1 VVKFLDNI
9 WLKVIAL
16 VVGLLLWFH
25 VATEKVYNHR
35 VQLPLTEI
43 AVAEGLTL
51 ADNPPDSITVVVKA
65 KGKQLLRSKWRQR
78 GIKVNATQ
86 LSAGHHT
93 LSLSAANTSLFD
105 AGNLVTLDE
114 VVSPASLSLNIDY
127 KAEKTVKV
135 LLDISTIPDEG
146 YAVSSISDPEPP
158 EATLIGARSLV
169 RQCATVATEHKELT
183 GLRNNL
189 TLTLPLVPP
198 PNYGMRLEPDSVTVS
213 IEIVAAKTRVF
224 ENVPIVVYNAP
235 RGKTVSTQ
243 PSSVQIELAGP
254 PKDIDLLQPQALIA
268 SADFSSVDSSG
279 STPLKIDCPAN
290 FKVKRT
296 SVDTVKIIVD

>member
-1 VVKFLDNI
+1 MKVLDNI

-35 VQLPLTEI
+35 IQIPLTEI
-43 AVAEGLTL
+43 TLADGLTL
-51 ADNPPDSITVVVKA
+51 ADNPPNSIIVVVKA

-86 LSAGHHT
+86 LSVGRHT
-93 LSLSAANTSLFD
+93 LNLSTSNTSLFD

-114 VVSPASLSLNIDY
+114 VVSPTSLTLSVDY
-127 KAEKTVKV
+127 KVEKTVKTIP
-135 LLDISTIPDEG
+135 DITTTPDEG
-146 YAVSSISDPEPP
+146 YAVSTISDPQPHEV
-158 EATLIGARSLV
+158 TLIGARSLV
-169 RQCATVATEHKELT
+169 RQYTTVSTEHKELS

-198 PNYGMRLEPDSVTVS
+198 PVYGMKLEPDSVTVT

-224 ENVPIVVYNAP
+224 ENVPIVVYNTP
-235 RGKTVSTQ
+235 RGKTASVQ
-243 PSSVQIELAGP
+243 PSTVRIELSGP
-254 PKDIDLLQPQALIA
+254 PEDIDLLQPQALIA
-268 SADFSSVDSSG
+268 SADFSHVDPNG

-290 FKVKRT
+290 FKVKRS